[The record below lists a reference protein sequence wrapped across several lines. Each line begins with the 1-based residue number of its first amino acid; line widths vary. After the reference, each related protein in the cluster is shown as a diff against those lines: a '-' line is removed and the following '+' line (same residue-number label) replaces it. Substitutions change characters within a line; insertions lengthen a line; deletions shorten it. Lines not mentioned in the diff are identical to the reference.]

1 MTRYLA
7 VVVFFLSGFG
17 LTGLTQA
24 QLAPTPPAILSP
36 PGTQVPVPRR
46 ANASARQVQDFLKA
60 NPELQTGIKLP
71 DGATA
76 KALRA
81 IPGGVRYQVEGA
93 SQAEVII
100 VDVKGPP
107 QVLARSFLEITWEGV
122 KKAVAATNEILGAIP
137 GAGSSTQ
144 KGCTNVNVDGGGKV
158 VIVSTGQD
166 SKRMC
171 EGME

>member
-1 MTRYLA
+1 
-7 VVVFFLSGFG
+7 
-17 LTGLTQA
+17 
-24 QLAPTPPAILSP
+24 
-36 PGTQVPVPRR
+36 
-46 ANASARQVQDFLKA
+46 
-60 NPELQTGIKLP
+60 
-71 DGATA
+71 
-76 KALRA
+76 
-81 IPGGVRYQVEGA
+81 
-93 SQAEVII
+93 
-100 VDVKGPP
+100 
-107 QVLARSFLEITWEGV
+107 V